1 MSVSAGRVLV
11 TGASRGIGRA
21 TARKILERGGRV
33 VAVGRDDAK
42 LEEVRALA
50 PDRVRVVVTDLGRTD
65 ALGKLADAAVAAFD
79 GLDGL
84 VNCAGVA
91 RYESVGA
98 ISRDA
103 VDLQVRIN
111 WLAPLFL
118 SQYVA
123 ENLQG
128 RGGAIVNVSSTLSE
142 RAAAT
147 TAVYAATKAA
157 LNAITKTLALELAAS
172 RIRVNAV
179 LPGVV
184 DTEMVRAPRRGPG
197 DPPLEGPDLDAE
209 VQAQLDSLRALHPL
223 GRLGQPDEIADVI
236 LGLLDHPWQTGSLV
250 VVDGGL
256 SVA

>member
-1 MSVSAGRVLV
+1 MNVSAGRVLV

-21 TARKILERGGRV
+21 TVEKILAQGGRV
-33 VAVGRDDAK
+33 VAVGRDEKK
-42 LEEVRALA
+42 LEQVRALA
-50 PDRVRVVVTDLGRTD
+50 PDRVHVVAADLGRTD
-65 ALGKLADAAVAAFD
+65 ALGKLADVAVDAFD

-98 ISRDA
+98 ISSDA
-103 VDLQVRIN
+103 VDLQVRVN

-118 SQYVA
+118 SQHVA
-123 ENLQG
+123 ESLRG

-157 LNAITKTLALELAAS
+157 LNAITKTLALELAES

-184 DTEMVRAPRRGPG
+184 DTDMVRAPRPGPA
-197 DPPLEGPDLDAE
+197 DPPRTGPDLDAE
-209 VQAQLDSLRALHPL
+209 IQAQLDSLRALHPL
-223 GRLGQPDEIADVI
+223 GRLGRPDEVADVI
-236 LGLLDHPWQTGSLV
+236 VGLLDHPWQTGSLV
-250 VVDGGL
+250 VIDGGL